1 MENETV
7 AVNQLLDDFRK
18 LSPEAQ
24 KLVLDVLKVITEE
37 QEDKNET

>member
-18 LSPEAQ
+18 LSPKAQ
-24 KLVLDVLKVITEE
+24 KLVLDVLKAIMEE
-37 QEDKNET
+37 QKVE